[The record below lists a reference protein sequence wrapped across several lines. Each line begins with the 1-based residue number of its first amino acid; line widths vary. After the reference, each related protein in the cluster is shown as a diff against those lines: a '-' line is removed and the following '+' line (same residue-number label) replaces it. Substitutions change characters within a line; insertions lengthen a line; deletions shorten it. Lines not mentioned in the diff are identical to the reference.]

1 MKRLGFRKLKIE
13 SKMQNKKSLKELN
26 GKNWTWKRVCLVALL
41 LNAVGNRW
49 LQSLKL
55 SLSVDLAYHLFFN
68 FPSSASFCLFSLFP
82 TSSFQRKCRFHR
94 DSNSDRRK
102 ARWPLDRHHG
112 PTYFTYFVARLYL
125 SLTRSSQPKLTWE
138 GGRWKPQKC
147 FFKKRANL
155 IPFFIY
161 FCLFKHALQFL
172 QQKGM
177 FKSVHPVYGAGIRTH
192 DLWIMSLL
200 P

>member
-138 GGRWKPQKC
+138 GGRWKIEPQKC
-147 FFKKRANL
+147 FFLKKGQ
-155 IPFFIY
+155 PHP
-161 FCLFKHALQFL
+161 LFHLFL
-172 QQKGM
+172 SFQTRITIFTTKRY
-177 FKSVHPVYGAGIRTH
+177 V
-192 DLWIMSLL
+192 
-200 P
+200 